1 MKTQQNIF
9 IVLLALAA
17 CATASDWDVDI
28 MPVQQVKPGMHGSA
42 RTVFYGD
49 VIEEFGVEIIQVM
62 HNYHPGM
69 DIILAR
75 LQGEKA
81 EQNGVVAGMSGSP
94 VYIDGKLVG
103 AVAYSFGQFMKEP
116 IAGIMPIETMF
127 EILDKEKSRPIESSY
142 KSETFKDYSQ
152 AVQVGVDDLFWNRV
166 LKMPDSV
173 SPANTRLQK
182 IKSPLV
188 FSGFQPELLAPFENI
203 FSAMGFEPAFAGG
216 SGTTGEKSGA
226 APEFKPGS
234 AVAVVLVTGDYSI
247 EATGTVTAVSGTKLL
262 AFGHQL
268 FNFGPVRLPLAGA
281 QIYATLPSLMAST
294 KMGTAT
300 EVVGTFL
307 QDRMSGALGD
317 LAVQPKMAPVHLEI
331 ESPLHEP
338 ASFAFKMADDPSFNN
353 LLPFYLRIALIQAM
367 NAARLAGELNSS
379 FLRGAITLADGR
391 KVELDDFFSSKQVF
405 GFSASGT
412 DAVEASDLVTVL
424 LGTLMVNDFKAPA
437 IEKVD
442 LKLTTMPHA
451 HYAMIEN
458 VWQDKTVVKPGEDLT
473 LTVRL
478 RDNNEKS
485 QSVTQVVPIPENI
498 VGTRL
503 SILISSGS
511 SLSRYEMQVNRDKF
525 IPKSFDHLLKIIAQ
539 RRKPQNLYI
548 QVRAMD
554 SGLIVDGEE
563 MQDLPPSI
571 QNVMNTRS
579 SGGVAKRLRDR
590 VIYEAAVP
598 MQDVILG
605 AKRLSLQIEQ
615 PKSTNKK
622 NSRKTWFY

>member
-1 MKTQQNIF
+1 
-9 IVLLALAA
+9 
-17 CATASDWDVDI
+17 
-28 MPVQQVKPGMHGSA
+28 
-42 RTVFYGD
+42 
-49 VIEEFGVEIIQVM
+49 
-62 HNYHPGM
+62 
-69 DIILAR
+69 
-75 LQGEKA
+75 
-81 EQNGVVAGMSGSP
+81 
-94 VYIDGKLVG
+94 
-103 AVAYSFGQFMKEP
+103 
-116 IAGIMPIETMF
+116 
-127 EILDKEKSRPIESSY
+127 
-142 KSETFKDYSQ
+142 
-152 AVQVGVDDLFWNRV
+152 
-166 LKMPDSV
+166 
-173 SPANTRLQK
+173 
-182 IKSPLV
+182 
-188 FSGFQPELLAPFENI
+188 
-203 FSAMGFEPAFAGG
+203 
-216 SGTTGEKSGA
+216 
-226 APEFKPGS
+226 
-234 AVAVVLVTGDYSI
+234 
-247 EATGTVTAVSGTKLL
+247 
-262 AFGHQL
+262 
-268 FNFGPVRLPLAGA
+268 
-281 QIYATLPSLMAST
+281 
-294 KMGTAT
+294 
-300 EVVGTFL
+300 
-307 QDRMSGALGD
+307 
-317 LAVQPKMAPVHLEI
+317 
-331 ESPLHEP
+331 
-338 ASFAFKMADDPSFNN
+338 
-353 LLPFYLRIALIQAM
+353 
-367 NAARLAGELNSS
+367 
-379 FLRGAITLADGR
+379 
-391 KVELDDFFSSKQVF
+391 LDDFFSSKQVF

-485 QSVTQVVPIPENI
+485 QSVTRVVPIPENI

>member
-1 MKTQQNIF
+1 MKTREKIF
-9 IVLLALAA
+9 IILLICAA
-17 CATASDWDVDI
+17 GAVASDWDIDI
-28 MPVQQVKPGMHGSA
+28 MPVQQLKPGMQGVA
-42 RTVFYGD
+42 RTVFYGATIED
-49 VIEEFGVEIIQVM
+49 VGVEVIQVM
-62 HNYHPGM
+62 HNFYPGR
-69 DIILAR
+69 DVILAR
-75 LQGEKA
+75 LLGEKA
-81 EQNGVVAGMSGSP
+81 EHNGVVAGMSGSP
-94 VYIDGKLVG
+94 VYINGKLVG
-103 AVAYSFGQFMKEP
+103 AIAYSFGQFMKEP

-142 KSETFKDYSQ
+142 QSETFKDYSQ
-152 AVQVGVDDLFWNRV
+152 AVQVGADDQFWRRV
-166 LKMPDSV
+166 LKMPDSN
-173 SPANTRLQK
+173 SPATTRLQK

-188 FSGFQPELLAPFENI
+188 FSGFQPEALASFENI
-203 FSAMGFEPAFAGG
+203 FSALGFEPMFAGG
-216 SGTTGEKSGA
+216 GASGDEA
-226 APEFKPGS
+226 DDAPTFEPGS
-234 AVAVVLVTGDYSI
+234 AVSVVLVTGDYSI
-247 EATGTVTAVSGTKLL
+247 EATGTVTAVSGSKLL

-268 FNFGPVRLPLAGA
+268 FNFGPIRLPLAGA

-317 LAVQPKMAPVHLEI
+317 LTVQPRMIPVHLEI
-331 ESPLHEP
+331 ESPMHDP
-338 ASFAFKMADDPSFNN
+338 AHFGFKMADDPAFNN
-353 LLPFYLRIALIQAM
+353 MLPFYLRIALIQAM
-367 NAARLAGELNSS
+367 NAARLAGEQNSS
-379 FLRGAITLADGR
+379 FLHGAIILADGR
-391 KVELDDFFSSKQVF
+391 KVELDDFFTSKQVF
-405 GFSASGT
+405 GFSASGS
-412 DAVEASDLVTVL
+412 DAVAASDLVTAL
-424 LGTLMVNDFKAPA
+424 LGTLMVSDFKAPA
-437 IEKVD
+437 IDKVE
-442 LKLTTMPHA
+442 LKLSTTPNA

-458 VWQDKTVVKPGEDLT
+458 VWQNKTIIKAGEDLT
-473 LTVRL
+473 LTIRL

-485 QSVTQVVPIPENI
+485 LNVTRVVPIPENI
-498 VGTRL
+498 SGSRL

-525 IPKSFDHLLKIIAQ
+525 IPKSFDHLLKIIER

-579 SGGVAKRLRDR
+579 SGGVAKHLRDR

-605 AKRLSLQIEQ
+605 AKRLTLRIEQ
-615 PKSTNKK
+615 PKSTNNN
-622 NSRKTWFY
+622 NSRNAWLN